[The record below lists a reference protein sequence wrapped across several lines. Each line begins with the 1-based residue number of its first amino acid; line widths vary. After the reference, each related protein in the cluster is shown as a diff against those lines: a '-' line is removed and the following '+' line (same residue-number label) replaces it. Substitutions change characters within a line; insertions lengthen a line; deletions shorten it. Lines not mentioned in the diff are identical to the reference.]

1 MAFAAIGIRL
11 VSEIGVHRWPTPSL
25 TGDLVRGVLATG
37 VAFLFLLVTPIGSF
51 VFWGALGLTILFA
64 LYLMTSVSR
73 ITSVVEVDDEG
84 IKVSGGLFGR
94 RAIRWARLQKFELR
108 YFPLSRDR
116 TRGWM
121 DLKLTGEGQ
130 TIAIDDRLDRFG
142 EVLARAW
149 AGART
154 ADVGISDATHHN
166 LTAAG
171 ILPKAK
177 T

>member
-1 MAFAAIGIRL
+1 MSEVGI
-11 VSEIGVHRWPTPSL
+11 HRWPTPSL

-37 VAFLFLLVTPIGSF
+37 VAFLFLLVSPIGSIA
-51 VFWGALGLTILFA
+51 FWGMLGLTILFA

-73 ITSVVEVDDEG
+73 MTSVVEVGDEG
-84 IKVSGGLFGR
+84 IKLSGGLFGR
-94 RAIRWARLQKFELR
+94 RQIPWARLEKFELR

-121 DLKLTGEGQ
+121 DLKLSGGGQ
-130 TIAIDDRLDRFG
+130 TITIDDRLDRFG

-149 AGART
+149 AGARK

-171 ILPKAK
+171 ILPKAR

>member
-1 MAFAAIGIRL
+1 MSEVGI
-11 VSEIGVHRWPTPSL
+11 HRWPTPSL
-25 TGDLVRGVLATG
+25 TGDLVRGTLATG
-37 VAFLFLLVTPIGSF
+37 VSFLFLLVSPIGSIA
-51 VFWGALGLTILFA
+51 FWGMLGLTILFA
-64 LYLMTSVSR
+64 LYLMTAVSR

-84 IKVSGGLFGR
+84 IKLSGGLFGR
-94 RAIRWARLQKFELR
+94 RAIAWARLQKFELR
-108 YFPLSRDR
+108 CFPLSRDR

-121 DLKLTGEGQ
+121 DLKLTGDGQ
-130 TIAIDDRLDRFG
+130 TIAIDDRLDRFN

-149 AGART
+149 AEARA

-171 ILPKAK
+171 ILPRAK